1 MYIDNILIHS
11 ETEAEHLKSLEEVF
25 KWLAKLKAELKIKK
39 HKCKFMVQSVPYL
52 GHVIDSEGLYLL
64 PEKVEAIRQAPTP
77 NNVTELKSYLGSL
90 ILLWEVLA
98 ELIDSIRTVLQ
109 ASKQEGTVVMHGHPY
124 KIKHS
129 TNQRS

>member
-1 MYIDNILIHS
+1 MQIL
-11 ETEAEHLKSLEEVF
+11 
-25 KWLAKLKAELKIKK
+25 
-39 HKCKFMVQSVPYL
+39 VQSAPYL
-52 GHVIDSEGLYLL
+52 GHIIDSEGLYPL
-64 PEKVEAIRQAPTP
+64 PEKVEAIHQAPTP

-98 ELIDSIRTVLQ
+98 ELINSIRTVLQ
-109 ASKQEGTVVMHGHPY
+109 ASKQERTMVMHGHPH

>member
-25 KWLAKLKAELKIKK
+25 KRLAKLKAELNMKY
-39 HKCKFMVQSVPYL
+39 KCKFMVQSVPYL
-52 GHVIDSEGLYLL
+52 SDVIDSQGLYLP
-64 PEKVEAIRQAPTP
+64 PEKVEAICQAPTP